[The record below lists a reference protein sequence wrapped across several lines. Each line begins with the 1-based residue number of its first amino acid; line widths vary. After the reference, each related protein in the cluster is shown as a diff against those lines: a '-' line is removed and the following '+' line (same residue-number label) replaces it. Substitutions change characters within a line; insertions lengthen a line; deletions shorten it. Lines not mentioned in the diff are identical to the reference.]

1 MCTQKTVDKINSGR
15 ALVVET
21 VTGAFYSAGYTE
33 TIVAGGV
40 SRSFNVTTKSEPVL
54 TSGTKKVRLSNGKVL
69 KDSSGKVIKVQ

>member
-1 MCTQKTVDKINSGR
+1 MKTAVNGD
-15 ALVVET
+15 VVYVENISSASYS
-21 VTGAFYSAGYTE
+21 TGTTE